1 MYIWLDAYLSFD
13 KNWTKRNIR
22 FFFFLNSTNCT
33 KLARSHKSDASL
45 SILTAELLESVTWG
59 MFSVL
64 FMDVLTNIL
73 WNAWLNTSSKRFS
86 SKLRSVQ
93 LVGATR
99 PNKDKRLW
107 INVTYTSLRCFSP
120 DLLLQF
126 RLVFCGV
133 ISWRG
138 NETSWNIAK
147 LKVSAFHGTFEVFEI
162 SCSQKEESDSQRTRR
177 ITDNPSI
184 STENNQLLEHPASLT
199 LDSA

>member
-13 KNWTKRNIR
+13 QNWKKRNIR
-22 FFFFLNSTNCT
+22 FLNKNST
-33 KLARSHKSDASL
+33 KLVRSHKSEASL
-45 SILTAELLESVTWG
+45 SILIAELLESVTWG

-64 FMDVLTNIL
+64 FMDVLMDIL
-73 WNAWLNTSSKRFS
+73 WNAWVNTRSKRFS